1 MIFSHDE
8 DYVQKSKVGEVI
20 MQVNIDK
27 VEYEIVA
34 RRKTV
39 KPNLQNIYKTEPRPQ
54 TKELDIF
61 PYTDRTL
68 IDYNKYHQ
76 YIGHA
81 GVKYS
86 MAIQATRGCPYKCFY
101 CDIYKTSENHNRRS
115 TKHFFD
121 EVRRLA
127 DIGVKRF
134 EFIDDIFNVNRKSC
148 KEFFELV
155 IKHNLNVQ
163 FFFPTGLKGD
173 LLDEELIDLMVEGGS
188 IGLNLSLEHAAPRMQ
203 KIMRKGL
210 ECPKIS

>member
-1 MIFSHDE
+1 
-8 DYVQKSKVGEVI
+8 
-20 MQVNIDK
+20 MQLSFDK
-27 VEYEIVA
+27 IEYEIVA

-39 KPNLQNIYKTEPRPQ
+39 KPNLSNIYKTEPRVQ

-61 PYTDRTL
+61 PFTDRTL
-68 IDYNKYHQ
+68 IDYNRYHQ
-76 YIGHA
+76 FIGHA

-115 TKHFFD
+115 TKHFFN

-155 IKHNLNVQ
+155 IKHDLNVQ

-173 LLDEELIDLMVEGGS
+173 LLDEELID
-188 IGLNLSLEHAAPRMQ
+188 
-203 KIMRKGL
+203 
-210 ECPKIS
+210 

>member
-1 MIFSHDE
+1 
-8 DYVQKSKVGEVI
+8 

-81 GVKYS
+81 VLNIRWQFRLLVDVHINAS
-86 MAIQATRGCPYKCFY
+86 IAI
-101 CDIYKTSENHNRRS
+101 
-115 TKHFFD
+115 
-121 EVRRLA
+121 
-127 DIGVKRF
+127 
-134 EFIDDIFNVNRKSC
+134 FIKPRK
-148 KEFFELV
+148 
-155 IKHNLNVQ
+155 
-163 FFFPTGLKGD
+163 P
-173 LLDEELIDLMVEGGS
+173 
-188 IGLNLSLEHAAPRMQ
+188 
-203 KIMRKGL
+203 
-210 ECPKIS
+210 

>member
-1 MIFSHDE
+1 
-8 DYVQKSKVGEVI
+8 

-101 CDIYKTSENHNRRS
+101 CDICMCKCRS
-115 TKHFFD
+115 
-121 EVRRLA
+121 
-127 DIGVKRF
+127 
-134 EFIDDIFNVNRKSC
+134 
-148 KEFFELV
+148 
-155 IKHNLNVQ
+155 
-163 FFFPTGLKGD
+163 
-173 LLDEELIDLMVEGGS
+173 
-188 IGLNLSLEHAAPRMQ
+188 
-203 KIMRKGL
+203 
-210 ECPKIS
+210 

>member
-1 MIFSHDE
+1 
-8 DYVQKSKVGEVI
+8 

-121 EVRRLA
+121 EVEGGMRCRDEIHYLPPA
-127 DIGVKRF
+127 LILNPIVNALSIAPKLK
-134 EFIDDIFNVNRKSC
+134 EIFDYRTQV
-148 KEFFELV
+148 
-155 IKHNLNVQ
+155 
-163 FFFPTGLKGD
+163 
-173 LLDEELIDLMVEGGS
+173 LIDTFGEL
-188 IGLNLSLEHAAPRMQ
+188 
-203 KIMRKGL
+203 K
-210 ECPKIS
+210 